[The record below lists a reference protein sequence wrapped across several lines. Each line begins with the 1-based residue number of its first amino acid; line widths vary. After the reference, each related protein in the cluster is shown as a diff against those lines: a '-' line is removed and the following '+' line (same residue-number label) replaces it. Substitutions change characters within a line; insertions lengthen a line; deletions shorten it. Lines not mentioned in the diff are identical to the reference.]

1 MPAVVQDSRNE
12 AGDSP
17 AFREFGECAGR
28 PADKSGVVLVYALL
42 VAFIPSALWLVLF
55 YRRDVWNP
63 EPKRRVVR
71 VFLLGALAAGPVY
84 LLERFL
90 PLPPTILH
98 EFFIRVAL
106 VEETFKLL
114 PVLWIAWRFP
124 DFDEPMDGVIY
135 AVSAALGFA
144 AAENAVY
151 ALHHGNLLAIVR
163 GFTSTIV
170 HVSLSGLV
178 GYAIG
183 LARCGRS
190 YRSVVAV
197 AAFAA
202 AVALHGAYNLFIAV
216 GALPFLPDWIA
227 RAAVGVLLP
236 ALLILFAHAMRRAN
250 RLSPYRLSRKTQASG
265 NGISDTT
272 SISPATTDKS
282 TRSVS
287 RATRM

>member
-1 MPAVVQDSRNE
+1 VA
-12 AGDSP
+12 
-17 AFREFGECAGR
+17 
-28 PADKSGVVLVYALL
+28 LVYALL
-42 VAFIPSALWLVLF
+42 VAFIPSSLWLVLF

-63 EPKRRVVR
+63 EPKRRVIR
-71 VFLLGALAAGPVY
+71 VFLLGAVSAGPVF
-84 LLERFL
+84 LLEQFL

-106 VEETFKLL
+106 VEEAFKLL
-114 PVLWIAWRFP
+114 PVLWIAWRMP

-151 ALHHGNLLAIVR
+151 ALQHGSLLAIVR

-183 LARCGRS
+183 LARCGRP
-190 YRSVVAV
+190 YRTLVAV

-202 AVALHGAYNLFIAV
+202 AVALHGAYNFFIAA
-216 GALPFLPDWIA
+216 GALPFIPDWIA
-227 RAAVGVLLP
+227 RAAVGLLLP
-236 ALLILFAHAMRRAN
+236 AMLILFAQAMRRAN
-250 RLSPYRLSRKTQASG
+250 HYSPYRFSRKSHARG
-265 NGISDTT
+265 NGSSET
-272 SISPATTDKS
+272 SNITPATTDKS
-282 TRSVS
+282 TCSVS

>member
-1 MPAVVQDSRNE
+1 MA
-12 AGDSP
+12 
-17 AFREFGECAGR
+17 
-28 PADKSGVVLVYALL
+28 LVYALL
-42 VAFIPSALWLVLF
+42 VAFIPSALWLELF
-55 YRRDVWNP
+55 YRRDQWNP
-63 EPKRRVVR
+63 EPRRRVNR

-98 EFFIRVAL
+98 EFFFRVAL
-106 VEETFKLL
+106 VEEAFKVL
-114 PVLWIAWRFP
+114 PVLWLAWRVP
-124 DFDEPMDGVIY
+124 DFDEPMDGLIY

-151 ALHHGNLLAIVR
+151 ALHHGSLLAIVR

-190 YRSVVAV
+190 YRTLVAV

-227 RAAVGVLLP
+227 RAAVGILLP
-236 ALLILFAHAMRRAN
+236 AMLLMFAHAMRRAN
-250 RLSPYRLSRKTQASG
+250 RLSPHRFSRRIQASG
-265 NGISDTT
+265 NGSSDT
-272 SISPATTDKS
+272 SSMNPATTERS
-282 TRSVS
+282 TLSTS